1 MKQTI
6 LSKAELA
13 RRLNVSRARIT
24 QLCNEGM
31 PVLADGKVE
40 LQAALDWISSHVDRS
55 RDVGRV
61 RKPAPA
67 QTVSSTGPSM
77 PDASRALLIAR
88 AKKALAEAKLTERRE
103 RNQAGEL
110 LERIAVNEYIAT
122 FSALV
127 RDHVL
132 TQAER
137 LAAMVASANSEK
149 QIYDLIRR
157 DGRTLLEKLAKAIH
171 DSDLETGPASK
182 A

>member
-1 MKQTI
+1 MEQTI
-6 LSKAELA
+6 VSKAELA

-24 QLCNEGM
+24 QLCNDGM
-31 PVLADGKVE
+31 PVLADGKLE

-77 PDASRALLIAR
+77 QDAGRALLIAR

-103 RNQAGEL
+103 RNQAREL
-110 LERIAVNEYIAT
+110 IERTTVNEYIAM
-122 FSALV
+122 FSTLV

-132 TQAER
+132 AQADR
-137 LAAMVASANSEK
+137 LAAMVAALNNEK

-157 DGRTLLEKLAKAIH
+157 DGRTLLEKLSKAIH
-171 DSDLETGPASK
+171 DSDLERA
-182 A
+182 